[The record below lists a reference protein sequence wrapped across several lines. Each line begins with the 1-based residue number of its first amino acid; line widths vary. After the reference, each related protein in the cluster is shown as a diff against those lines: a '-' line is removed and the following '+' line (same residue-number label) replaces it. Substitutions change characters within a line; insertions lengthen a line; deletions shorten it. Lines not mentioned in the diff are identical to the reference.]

1 MGSYPDEF
9 PFNIMDVVELL
20 RLRVRPSSQIVS
32 MWIARSAVIAGEK

>member
-9 PFNIMDVVELL
+9 PFNIMDVVNCCAC
-20 RLRVRPSSQIVS
+20 VSGASSQIVS